1 MGTSNGLG
9 QRALH
14 LVDIEN
20 LAGGPFNSERLE
32 SLAGYLCM
40 AGWEP
45 GDLTYVAANR
55 LLIKRLC
62 FEARPLPCQWLIGEG
77 KDGADLALLHAAP
90 VDWVAD
96 RFSRLNIGSGD
107 HIFAELATAAAAR
120 GTQVTVISRPGSLS
134 RILGKAAHHVL
145 HLATP
150 TNRVASTHL
159 ERAA

>member
-1 MGTSNGLG
+1 MGTLKGFG

-20 LAGGPFNSERLE
+20 LAGGPFSSERLE
-32 SLAGYLCM
+32 SLAAYLCM
-40 AGWEP
+40 AGWGR

-62 FEARPLPCQWLIGEG
+62 FEARPLPCQWLISEG
-77 KDGADLALLHAAP
+77 KDGADLALLRVAP
-90 VDWVAD
+90 VDWVTD
-96 RFSRLNIGSGD
+96 RFSRLVIGSGD
-107 HIFAELATAAAAR
+107 HIFTELATAAAAR
-120 GTQVTVISRPGSLS
+120 GTEVTVVSRPGSLS
-134 RILGKAAHHVL
+134 RTLSESAHYVL

-150 TNRVASTHL
+150 PNRVASTHL